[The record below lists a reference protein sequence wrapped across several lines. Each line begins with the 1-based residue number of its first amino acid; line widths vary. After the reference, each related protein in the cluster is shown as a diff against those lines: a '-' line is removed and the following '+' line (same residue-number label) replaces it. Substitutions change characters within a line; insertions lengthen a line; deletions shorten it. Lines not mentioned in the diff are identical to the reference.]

1 MGNTFGAG
9 GDTLYLSNGGTAV
22 FVDVLTLA
30 VSALADG
37 PCDHRFAALVAM
49 QDQSMMGHGAVG
61 FDLADLDWGATS
73 EERAAAKAFVLNVL
87 DLAARRHRWEEL
99 DYEPPFAEGYVR
111 RFREIVAAF
120 DPADADPDDALPDT
134 PLMACCVRHRV
145 LSGLPYWEGCVFC
158 HQ

>member
-1 MGNTFGAG
+1 MGNVFGAG
-9 GDTLYLSNGGTAV
+9 DDDLYLSNGGTAV

-30 VSALADG
+30 VSALAGG
-37 PCDHRFAALVAM
+37 PWDHRFAALVAM
-49 QDQSMMGHGAVG
+49 QDQSMMGRGAVG

-73 EERAAAKAFVLNVL
+73 EERAAAKAFVLKVL

-158 HQ
+158 HR